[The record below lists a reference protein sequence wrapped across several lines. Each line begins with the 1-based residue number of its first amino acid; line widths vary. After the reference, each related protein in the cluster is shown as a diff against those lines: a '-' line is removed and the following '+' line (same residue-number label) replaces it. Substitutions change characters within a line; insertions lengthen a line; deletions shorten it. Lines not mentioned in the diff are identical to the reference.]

1 MRRKRSAQSVSNRAH
16 TSTTRVQPH
25 DTLARSGRV
34 ARWTTAV
41 PHRRAGDTG
50 CQLSSVAES
59 GWSSSSSSSLSTG
72 ACLLQAR
79 IKGVDSLI
87 ASLIPV
93 WLLHPCAVLSL
104 ALLNVLGR
112 QERLRGLLDELAG
125 ARDAVDRALFHPD
138 VLARDRLTH
147 LLSEKR
153 RVHPSLVERKG
164 TIGWCTLVAVARGI
178 PDQRRN
184 PRQSAPISVQ
194 QR

>member
-16 TSTTRVQPH
+16 TTVRRASSPTTHWHAAVASHGGQPQYRTGVRGTQGVNSVQSP
-25 DTLARSGRV
+25 RV
-34 ARWTTAV
+34 AGPP
-41 PHRRAGDTG
+41 PHHHRCPQAHASSRRG
-50 CQLSSVAES
+50 C
-59 GWSSSSSSSLSTG
+59 
-72 ACLLQAR
+72 
-79 IKGVDSLI
+79 DSLI

-112 QERLRGLLDELAG
+112 QERLHGLLDELAG

-153 RVHPSLVERKG
+153 RVDPSLVERKG

-184 PRQSAPISVQ
+184 PRQSAPISVH